1 MTAQLLPSQQK
12 IASSDIE
19 VAHRDVLIRLR
30 SIIGSRAGEGSL
42 RLRYRQRRS
51 TTRAGISDVQ
61 VVLACPSSRSPGPA
75 RVRPSQPLPPTP
87 EARRQR
93 HLASTLWV

>member
-1 MTAQLLPSQQK
+1 MRHKQAWTIPADEARTLLQQIQRK

-30 SIIGSRAGEGSL
+30 SIIEEDLEVEGERRRLSL
-42 RLRYRQRRS
+42 LGRRQRGT

-61 VVLACPSSRSPGPA
+61 VVLAG
-75 RVRPSQPLPPTP
+75 LG
-87 EARRQR
+87 
-93 HLASTLWV
+93 